1 MSPADDRDNKRRG
14 QISQEDRDAFRRRA
28 KGLGDRLGEIRAKEE
43 AEVAARARRGPTM
56 MGPGL
61 GQALRFAAELVVGV
75 GVGAFIGWWLDGYFG
90 TKPWALVLF
99 VALGF
104 AGAMMNII
112 RAAKRAQYK
121 GEPAQEG
128 KPEMYDED

>member
-1 MSPADDRDNKRRG
+1 MGK
-14 QISQEDRDAFRRRA
+14 
-28 KGLGDRLGEIRAKEE
+28 IRAKEAQEVE
-43 AEVAARARRGPTM
+43 ARRRRGPTM

-61 GQALRFAAELVVGV
+61 GQALRFAAELVIGV
-75 GVGAFIGWWLDGYFG
+75 GVGAFIGWWLDGFFG
-90 TKPWALVLF
+90 TKPWLLVLF

-104 AGAMMNII
+104 TGAMLNII

-121 GEPAQEG
+121 GEPAEPG